1 MAKIKFENLKF
12 QQIMKDYATIR
23 EKTIPEAVHLNA
35 RLLCVE
41 FARRTQPFG
50 NDQKA
55 GEKAIARDLLGGK
68 KRYGIFSTLTD
79 FVASNY
85 EKYKTGN
92 IRLFVK
98 KDGTVYGTDT
108 AHFLDGATA
117 STLRQIHKV
126 AFQNGTMSS
135 AGSRSRNIGRWKF
148 IDKYFV
154 PDSTLAD
161 YVKSQQAKSGLAK
174 SGWAACANQL
184 KKVVSGSMTRDI
196 PGWVT
201 RHLGDYNFGRVEDR
215 TGNIF
220 APTVVL
226 TNTCRYADKVLRE
239 SEQLQGQSI
248 VGAKMKRQMETILKK
263 RQLKLLE
270 AA

>member
-1 MAKIKFENLKF
+1 MPKIKFENLKF
-12 QQIMKDYATIR
+12 EQIMKDYATIR
-23 EKTIPEAVHLNA
+23 ETTIPDAVHMNA

-50 NDQKA
+50 TETRD

-68 KRYGIFSTLTD
+68 KRYGIFSTLTA

-85 EKYKTGN
+85 ERYKTGN

-117 STLRQIHKV
+117 ATLRQIHKG
-126 AFQNGTMSS
+126 AFQNGRMSS
-135 AGSRSRNIGRWKF
+135 AGSGTRNIGRWKF
-148 IDKYFV
+148 VDKYFV
-154 PDSTLAD
+154 PDSTLSD
-161 YVKSQQAKSGLAK
+161 YVKSQQAKSGMAK
-174 SGWAACANQL
+174 SGWAACAKQL
-184 KKVVSGSMTRDI
+184 KKVVSGSMTRGI
-196 PGWVT
+196 PKWVT
-201 RHLGDYNFGRVEDR
+201 RHLGDYNFGTVEDR

-220 APTVVL
+220 SPTVVL

-239 SEQLQGQSI
+239 TEKLQGLSI
-248 VGAKMKRQMETILKK
+248 VAGKMKKQMETILKK
-263 RQLKLLE
+263 RKLKLQE